1 MKTIIAFLSSLIYFL
16 PNWLFGVRVAGEKLS
31 EPTFT
36 TTLPSNPL
44 SENDWYQAL
53 GVSKEWKDK
62 EPILRARWLMSQWGE
77 NWKGV
82 AK

>member
-16 PNWLFGVRVAGEKLS
+16 PNWLFGVRVAGEKLP

-36 TTLPSNPL
+36 TTECDKPDF
-44 SENDWYQAL
+44 SEWCLLVGA
-53 GVSKEWKDK
+53 SKEWKDK
-62 EPILRARWLMSQWGE
+62 EPILRAKWMMSQWGT
-77 NWKGV
+77 NWRGV